1 MARNELTIDTT
12 KQMLS
17 GQEAAKILHVSQNT
31 IGRLFAKGEIAAIRV
46 GNQWRTTDEALNR
59 FASEHS
65 NWIDD

>member
-31 IGRLFAKGEIAAIRV
+31 IGRLFAKGEIAAIHV
-46 GNQWRTTDEALNR
+46 GSQWRTTMKALNDYVD
-59 FASEHS
+59 SHV
-65 NWIDD
+65 NWRD